1 MTEKTDNFA
10 VIQAFSEAV
19 MGGDA
24 EAVARLAH
32 PEFVVQQAAGLPYG
46 GTHKGLD
53 AFYAMLGRMQEV
65 WRELKISP
73 LGVIGDPAGQEF
85 ALHMLV
91 EGRAHDGAPMSS
103 EVFERWIVRDGKVAE
118 IWPFYHDTASLA
130 KQFGPAFSGE
140 SER

>member
-1 MTEKTDNFA
+1 MTDNLA

-46 GTHKGLD
+46 GTYRGLE

-65 WRELKISP
+65 WRELKITP
-73 LGVIGDPAGQEF
+73 LGTIGDPAGEEF

-103 EVFERWIVRDGKVAE
+103 EVLERWIVRDGKVVE
-118 IWPFYHDTASLA
+118 IWPFYRDTASLA

-140 SER
+140 SEG

>member
-1 MTEKTDNFA
+1 MAEKTDNFA

-19 MGGDA
+19 LTGDG

-32 PEFVVQQAAGLPYG
+32 PEFVVQQAAGLPSG
-46 GTHKGLD
+46 GTHWGLE

-73 LGVIGDPAGQEF
+73 IAAMGDPAGEEF

-91 EGRAHDGAPMSS
+91 AGRAHDGAPMSS
-103 EVFERWIVRDGKVAE
+103 EVLERWVIRDGKVLGN
-118 IWPFYHDTASLA
+118 LA
-130 KQFGPAFSGE
+130 FLP
-140 SER
+140 